1 MLNGKFDDQIDE
13 YIIIDSRYPYEYE
26 GGHITQALNIYKK
39 DELIEEFF
47 IKRLNFKQIRK
58 KITSSMSSSCLSTYL
73 NQQNVKLVQ
82 RKSIA
87 DIQEQQE
94 NESMD
99 HDGGQQQQQAS
110 STNAGQQTLDSGKR
124 VIIIFHCEFSSERG
138 PTLYEPLFYIS
149 SFFFI
154 IFNFLKCFSLSLFVC
169 RLKFLRNQ
177 DRILNENFYPHL
189 FYPELYLLEGGYK
202 SFYETFKNY
211 CEPQTYKPMLH
222 SEHVDDY
229 KHFRAKAKSWEVS
242 RHHFVLKCNEHIQ
255 KQLQSSASQHV
266 ENQENEL
273 NESELNNDS
282 SLIVDQQQSRML

>member
-1 MLNGKFDDQIDE
+1 MLNGQFDDQIDE

-94 NESMD
+94 NEPMD
-99 HDGGQQQQQAS
+99 HDGGGSGGQQQTAS
-110 STNAGQQTLDSGKR
+110 ASTNVGQQTLDSGKR

-138 PTLYEPLFYIS
+138 PTL
-149 SFFFI
+149 
-154 IFNFLKCFSLSLFVC
+154 
-169 RLKFLRNQ
+169 
-177 DRILNENFYPHL
+177 
-189 FYPELYLLEGGYK
+189 
-202 SFYETFKNY
+202 
-211 CEPQTYKPMLH
+211 
-222 SEHVDDY
+222 
-229 KHFRAKAKSWEVS
+229 
-242 RHHFVLKCNEHIQ
+242 
-255 KQLQSSASQHV
+255 
-266 ENQENEL
+266 
-273 NESELNNDS
+273 
-282 SLIVDQQQSRML
+282 